1 MEFAREGSEEE
12 DEFYERYIAIPKRQD
27 CFHEEGK
34 WTKRLSSGKVATIL
48 YTIVSSYGICIV
60 DITDKERKKII
71 KSEKVRLTDYDC
83 ELRESHPESIGSVSL
98 KDSSSF
104 SRNELEEILLSICKN
119 DDNNHNNVDVLSAD
133 IDICDIE
140 YMQEEGGWNLDETY
154 YYIYDGC
161 VLIPEGEDIDDY
173 LQKDGTYAN
182 LEMEN
187 EENNVQ

>member
-1 MEFAREGSEEE
+1 M
-12 DEFYERYIAIPKRQD
+12 
-27 CFHEEGK
+27 
-34 WTKRLSSGKVATIL
+34 

-104 SRNELEEILLSICKN
+104 SRNELEEILLSICEN

-173 LQKDGTYAN
+173 LQEDGTYAN